1 MARIDYRNGRFVGL
15 GTFEERLIWQ
25 QAGFTLDQAS
35 MPKAWVAANL
45 DMATSVKGVVWT
57 EAAVSAAA
65 LFEARSEDSL
75 ERSYKADT
83 AFEPPIPQVLK
94 DAGIGP
100 FPFQK
105 AGVEYALMRK
115 DTLIGDQPGL
125 GKTIQAI
132 LTGNATGILNEEE
145 PVSSVL
151 VVVPAS
157 LKENWR
163 REWEKWQTRGLSVGI
178 AEASFIEKV
187 PDGHFKNGKPK
198 YKRVKH
204 VDVWPDT
211 DVVIINY
218 DILDRF
224 TPQIKDRV
232 WDYLVCDEAHA
243 LKTADSQ
250 RTLFIVGGTQKA
262 DRKKG
267 RPKAIVWNPIDARKR
282 VFLTGTPM
290 MSRPAEFWPIVRAF
304 DPNGLGRN
312 EEAFYYRYCGAFREH
327 HGLNIKGATNLKEL
341 GERLRRTFMIRRLK
355 KDVLPELP
363 PKTRVVVSLD
373 SAEIRELVTKEDE
386 LAQNLRLFE
395 HMMAAPDPNK
405 VFNSV
410 EEYEAFQ
417 GQMIM
422 DRAEAL
428 GLGSALGDGE
438 EKTDAR
444 VLKMDFAQAV
454 LGLDPPAVQIDFE
467 EIALVRRELG
477 MAKVKASLDWIKTF
491 LDGGEKLVVFAYH
504 TDVVEALIEGL
515 KKYDPAYIYGKVP
528 QRDRQKMVD
537 KFQQTDRC
545 RVIIGNIS
553 AMGVGHTLTKAADV
567 AFVEL
572 DWTPAMMEQCED
584 RVCRI
589 GQESDKI
596 FIYYLVANGSLD
608 ARIAQAVKVKEDN
621 IVETIG

>member
-1 MARIDYRNGRFVGL
+1 MARIDYRDGRFIGL
-15 GTFEERLIWQ
+15 GTYDERLIWQ
-25 QAGFTLDQAS
+25 DAGFTLDMQS
-35 MPKAWVAANL
+35 RPKAWVAANL
-45 DMATSVKGVVWT
+45 EMAAAVQGVTWT
-57 EAAVSAAA
+57 EAAISAASLVQA
-65 LFEARSEDSL
+65 YAEDSL
-75 ERSYKADT
+75 ERSYKAET
-83 AFEPPIPQVLK
+83 AFEPPIPQALK
-94 DAGIGP
+94 DAGISA

-132 LTGNATGILNEEE
+132 LTGNAIGVLNDDT
-145 PVSSVL
+145 PIKNAL

-163 REWEKWQTRGLSVGI
+163 REWEKWQTQGLSVGI

-187 PDGHFKNGKPK
+187 PDGFFKNGKPK
-198 YKRVKH
+198 FKRIKRT
-204 VDVWPDT
+204 DVWPDT

-218 DILDRF
+218 EILDRF
-224 TPQIKDRV
+224 SEKIRDRF
-232 WDYLVCDEAHA
+232 WHLLVADEAHA
-243 LKTADSQ
+243 FKSPDSL
-250 RTLFIVGGTQKA
+250 RTLFICGGIQAA

-267 RPKAIVWNPIDARKR
+267 RPSAVHWRPVNALRR

-290 MSRPAEFWPIVRAF
+290 LSRPAEFWPIVQAF
-304 DPNGLGRN
+304 DPKGLGLN

-327 HGLNIKGATNLKEL
+327 HGLNTKGATNLKEL

-363 PKTRVVVSLD
+363 PKTRTVVALD
-373 SAEIRELVTKEDE
+373 SAEIRDLVTKEDE

-395 HMMAAPDPNK
+395 HMMAAPDPEK
-405 VFNSV
+405 VFKSV
-410 EEYEAFQ
+410 EDFEAFQ

-422 DRAEAL
+422 ERAEAL
-428 GLGSALGDGE
+428 GLGAALGEDGD
-438 EKTDAR
+438 KTDAR

-454 LGLDPPAVQIDFE
+454 LGLDPPAVKIDFE

-477 MAKVKASLDWIKTF
+477 MAKIKASLDWIKTF

-545 RVIIGNIS
+545 RVIIGNIA

-589 GQESDKI
+589 GQLSDKI

-621 IVETIG
+621 IMETIG